1 MKPFPGV
8 DVPLIAT
15 DPQTGKLTGMM
26 TQTWTE
32 YFQSIQTFQN
42 LANLRDVSTTAP
54 TNGQVLIYNSTTKL
68 WTPGT
73 N

>member
-1 MKPFPGV
+1 MSKPFPGV
-8 DVPLIAT
+8 DVPLVNL
-15 DPQTGKLTGMM
+15 QTGLM
-26 TQTWTE
+26 TQIWLD
-32 YFQSIQTFQN
+32 YFQSIQKMG
-42 LANLRDVSTTAP
+42 LMPDVSPVAP